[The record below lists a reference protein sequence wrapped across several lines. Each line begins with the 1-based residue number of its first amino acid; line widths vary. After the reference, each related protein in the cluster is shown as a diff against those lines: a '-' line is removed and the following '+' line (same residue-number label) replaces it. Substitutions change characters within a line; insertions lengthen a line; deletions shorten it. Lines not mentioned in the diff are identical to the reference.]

1 MLIVTTSTIQN
12 AKIKYLGTVTGEVI
26 IGANFFKDFAAG
38 MTNFFGGRSGQYEN
52 SLEEARQSAV
62 QEMTKKAEK
71 LGANAII
78 AMDLDYETITAGN
91 SSMLM
96 VACSGTAVILEKENL

>member
-1 MLIVTTSTIQN
+1 MLTITASSVQN
-12 AKIKYLGTVTGEVI
+12 AKVKYLGTVTGEVI

-38 MTNFFGGRSGQYEN
+38 MTNFFGGRSTQYEN
-52 SLEEARQSAV
+52 SLSEARSNAV
-62 QEMTKKAEK
+62 EEMTQKANK

-78 AMDLDYETITAGN
+78 AMDLDYETITVGN

-96 VACSGTAVILEKENL
+96 VACSGTAVTLEEIL

>member
-1 MLIVTTSTIQN
+1 MLIITASSVQN

-38 MTNFFGGRSGQYEN
+38 MTNFFGGRSTQYEN
-52 SLEEARQSAV
+52 SLEEARRSAV
-62 QEMTKKAEK
+62 DEMTQKAAK

-78 AMDLDYETITAGN
+78 AMDLDYETITVGN

-96 VACSGTAVILEKENL
+96 VACSGTAVILDGIL